1 MPKKN
6 NKKSKERKMKIK
18 EKQRKIQNETTRI
31 KLEKFTRE
39 YYQID
44 PDFAAKL
51 PYQIENGYDDDDDG
65 YYNGYYNDDDFN
77 KKDEKKIDI
86 MAALRND
93 TRLF

>member
-39 YYQID
+39 YYEID

-51 PYQIENGYDDDDDG
+51 PYQPFENGYDDDD
-65 YYNGYYNDDDFN
+65 
-77 KKDEKKIDI
+77 DEKKIDI